1 VHVFTRNSLSLSQ
14 GYSSNCLKISVLSTP
29 DVGSV
34 AIICCRQN
42 WIGLQRRGG
51 CKLPSGKADKRS
63 NLRSWSLILPFYASP
78 IQEPPLTSTSHPSL
92 FCSLAQARNLSH
104 KRTNQQLSFL
114 LSSTTTLRNSTKPR
128 TFLTF
133 PFNPTDLELAVS

>member
-1 VHVFTRNSLSLSQ
+1 MHVFTRNSLSLSQ
-14 GYSSNCLKISVLSTP
+14 GYSSSCLKISVLSTP

-42 WIGLQRRGG
+42 WIGLKRRVAVS
-51 CKLPSGKADKRS
+51 CRRVRLTDKTS
-63 NLRSWSLILPFYASP
+63 NLRSWSLILPFYASH
-78 IQEPPLTSTSHPSL
+78 IQEPPLTSSL

>member
-1 VHVFTRNSLSLSQ
+1 LNEFTRNSLSLSQ

-63 NLRSWSLILPFYASP
+63 NLRSWSLILPFYASH
-78 IQEPPLTSTSHPSL
+78 IQEPPLTSSL

-104 KRTNQQLSFL
+104 KRKPTTILS
-114 LSSTTTLRNSTKPR
+114 SSTTALRNSTKLR

-133 PFNPTDLELAVS
+133 PFNATDLELAVS